1 MLVKSK
7 SKRFANKAE
16 ETAWWE
22 ANEEAVADSFEE
34 ALKEGYAGPC
44 TVGAPGIVADQFG
57 ARFIA
62 GQAHNV
68 EGAVAG
74 YHIGNGIGTGD
85 YLGAGL
91 HVAGLIPGLNDI
103 AVGLSIA
110 KDIYQTGMKIA
121 QCQ

>member
-57 ARFIA
+57 NFR
-62 GQAHNV
+62 
-68 EGAVAG
+68 
-74 YHIGNGIGTGD
+74 
-85 YLGAGL
+85 
-91 HVAGLIPGLNDI
+91 
-103 AVGLSIA
+103 LSMCSA
-110 KDIYQTGMKIA
+110 SFFCVVRT
-121 QCQ
+121 